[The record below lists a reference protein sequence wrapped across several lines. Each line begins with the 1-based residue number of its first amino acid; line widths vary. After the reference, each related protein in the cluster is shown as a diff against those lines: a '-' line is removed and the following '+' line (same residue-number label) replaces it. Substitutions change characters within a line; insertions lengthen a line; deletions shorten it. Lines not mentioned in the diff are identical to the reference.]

1 MARID
6 VSAQRN
12 RTHRALIALLATLPL
27 LIATVTVPLAHSY
40 FPIEAS
46 SMATLARTMLVSA
59 VVAWAAGYAGLALS
73 QRFRQAGL
81 RAQLAIPVLAGTL
94 TAFAGTLV
102 TARLML
108 VTEQD
113 LVLLSLLL
121 LFAALISLPVAWW
134 TAYALGERL
143 NRIMRAAESMAD
155 GRLDTRVE
163 VTGDDEIG
171 RLAHSFN
178 SMASQIEQAQERQAE
193 VERARREMLV
203 AVSHD
208 LRTPLSSIRAMGE
221 AILDG
226 VVDTQEGKQYVR
238 QMMIETN
245 NLSLLINDLF
255 ELSQIDV
262 GSLKLQREP
271 CDLRDLISDTINAMR
286 VQAAQLNIDLQG
298 KDADTPQLVLADS
311 ARMQRVL
318 TNLVQNALQHT
329 PSGGTVRIR
338 VEDAGP
344 KLRVTVSDNGDGIGP
359 EELPFIFDSFYRGD
373 GARSDGGAGLG
384 LTIARGIVERHG
396 GEIWATS
403 DPGSGMQIS
412 FAIPRIVS

>member
-1 MARID
+1 MARIE
-6 VSAQRN
+6 VPAQRN
-12 RTHRALIALLATLPL
+12 RTHRALVALLATLPL
-27 LIATVTVPLAHSY
+27 LIATVTVPLAHNY

-46 SMATLARTMLVSA
+46 SMETLARTMLASA
-59 VVAWAAGYAGLALS
+59 IVAWGAGYACLALS

-81 RAQLAIPVLAGTL
+81 RAQLSIPVLAGTL

-143 NRIMRAAESMAD
+143 NRIMRAAEHMAD
-155 GRLDTRVE
+155 GHLDTRVA
-163 VTGDDEIG
+163 VGGDDEIG

-178 SMASQIEQAQERQAE
+178 TMAGQLEQAQERQAK

-221 AILDG
+221 AILDD
-226 VVDTQEGKQYVR
+226 VVNTEEGKRYIR
-238 QMMIETN
+238 QMMIETS
-245 NLSLLINDLF
+245 NLSLMINDLF

-262 GSLKLQREP
+262 GNLKLQREP

-286 VQAAQLNIDLQG
+286 LRAEQLDIDLQG
-298 KDADTPQLVLADS
+298 EDSDTPQLVLADI
-311 ARMQRVL
+311 ARTQRVL
-318 TNLVQNALQHT
+318 TNLVQNALRHT
-329 PSGGTVRIR
+329 PAGGAVRIR
-338 VEDAGP
+338 VEEGGP
-344 KLRVTVSDNGDGIGP
+344 ALQVTVSDNGEGISP
-359 EELPFIFDSFYRGD
+359 EKLPFIFNSFYRGD
-373 GARSDGGAGLG
+373 EARSDEGAGLG

-403 DPGSGMQIS
+403 EPGSGTQIS
-412 FAIPRIVS
+412 FTIPRTVS